1 MWLLR
6 SHART
11 QEGALLSSGLGSHP
25 FSWPNLKTR
34 LRVPIA
40 QLPYMPFLVA
50 AGDQSTV
57 TNVQAACDIDEA
69 VCCLAP
75 SSFSIVFAAKDPFGC
90 YRPLVG

>member
-1 MWLLR
+1 MIDDRIFFVYMLWEYLALTLTR
-6 SHART
+6 AHAGG
-11 QEGALLSSGLGSHP
+11 GAPKFGVGSHP

-57 TNVQAACDIDEA
+57 TNVQAACDIDGA
-69 VCCLAP
+69 MCCLAP
-75 SSFSIVFAAKDPFGC
+75 LSF
-90 YRPLVG
+90 